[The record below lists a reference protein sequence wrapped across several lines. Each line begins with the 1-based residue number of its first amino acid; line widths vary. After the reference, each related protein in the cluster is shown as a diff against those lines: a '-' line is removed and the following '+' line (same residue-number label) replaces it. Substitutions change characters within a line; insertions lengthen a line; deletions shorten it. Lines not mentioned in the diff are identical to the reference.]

1 MSLRSKLSD
10 AAKSVLGVSAYADA
24 RPAFGPE
31 LNSAQVEGV
40 RKAFGGVLQPLTTT
54 ETRWNIADLET
65 ASGAADMGD
74 LSLVAQLSRAMR
86 RDGEIAGL
94 TATRTAGMIALPK
107 IWRGRA
113 AAVKALQAR
122 NGTRTVFEE
131 MCPPNELALMAAD
144 AIICGVAVGELLPVV
159 GRAHP
164 RLVRLDPE
172 FLRWRQSEG
181 RWYYQTIAGAL
192 PVTPGD
198 GRWVMLSEGGVVSP
212 WQTASWHALGRAFI
226 IKEHAM
232 YARKNFAGKLANPA
246 RYAKSVTGATETERA
261 GFIEGLI
268 RWGINTV
275 FELPPGWEVGI
286 LETNGRGWEVFGTEI
301 ATASNEIMIALCG
314 QIVTVTGGSGFA
326 NADIHRTIRADLI
339 KQSADALAHCVN
351 TQVLPPWAFE
361 LFGESI
367 IEDLPRVEWD
377 VKPPEDRKVEAE
389 ALKTAADATAALI
402 ATFES
407 KGVEIDVAEI
417 ATRFGIPVTGKKVK
431 PPEKPEETDAEEDA
445 NDASKP
451 ADA

>member
-1 MSLRSKLSD
+1 
-10 AAKSVLGVSAYADA
+10 
-24 RPAFGPE
+24 
-31 LNSAQVEGV
+31 
-40 RKAFGGVLQPLTTT
+40 
-54 ETRWNIADLET
+54 
-65 ASGAADMGD
+65 
-74 LSLVAQLSRAMR
+74 
-86 RDGEIAGL
+86 
-94 TATRTAGMIALPK
+94 
-107 IWRGRA
+107 
-113 AAVKALQAR
+113 
-122 NGTRTVFEE
+122 
-131 MCPPNELALMAAD
+131 
-144 AIICGVAVGELLPVV
+144 
-159 GRAHP
+159 
-164 RLVRLDPE
+164 
-172 FLRWRQSEG
+172 
-181 RWYYQTIAGAL
+181 
-192 PVTPGD
+192 
-198 GRWVMLSEGGVVSP
+198 
-212 WQTASWHALGRAFI
+212 
-226 IKEHAM
+226 
-232 YARKNFAGKLANPA
+232 
-246 RYAKSVTGATETERA
+246 
-261 GFIEGLI
+261 
-268 RWGINTV
+268 
-275 FELPPGWEVGI
+275 
-286 LETNGRGWEVFGTEI
+286 
-301 ATASNEIMIALCG
+301 MIALCG